1 MSVSKRKQGERLNK
15 AGRLSPLEVM
25 QERMEHF
32 EQLAKAEKAK
42 GEDASMEKIGEY
54 LAEAQNAAEAL
65 APYRHPRL
73 QATTTDLTV
82 QSVVKVIQSPELCD
96 SNEDWI
102 QRYVPKDLRDK
113 SPTEIDG
120 TVVASSTAAA
130 APPTPQP
137 ASNAVELYNPD
148 NFRLEVIGNRY
159 FSLKSINDPSRP

>member
-73 QATTTDLTV
+73 QAT
-82 QSVVKVIQSPELCD
+82 SNEVVVRHAVIRSPELCD
-96 SNEDWI
+96 TNEDWI
-102 QRYVPKDLRDK
+102 QKYVPKDLRDK
-113 SPTEIDG
+113 PPTEIDG
-120 TVVASSTAAA
+120 EVVASATAATV
-130 APPTPQP
+130 PPTARP
-137 ASNAVELYNPD
+137 SSTAVELYDPNS
-148 NFRLEVIGNRY
+148 FQLEVIKNRY
-159 FSLKSINDPSRP
+159 FSLRRIDNPSRP

>member
-1 MSVSKRKQGERLNK
+1 MSVSRRKQGERLNK

-42 GEDASMEKIGEY
+42 GDDASMEKIGEY

-73 QATTTDLTV
+73 QATTTDVTV
-82 QSVVKVIQSPELCD
+82 RSAVIRSPELCD

-102 QRYVPKDLRDK
+102 QKYVPKDLREK
-113 SPTEIDG
+113 SPPEIDG
-120 TVVASSTAAA
+120 EVVASTTATAAS
-130 APPTPQP
+130 PTPTT
-137 ASNAVELYNPD
+137 
-148 NFRLEVIGNRY
+148 
-159 FSLKSINDPSRP
+159 